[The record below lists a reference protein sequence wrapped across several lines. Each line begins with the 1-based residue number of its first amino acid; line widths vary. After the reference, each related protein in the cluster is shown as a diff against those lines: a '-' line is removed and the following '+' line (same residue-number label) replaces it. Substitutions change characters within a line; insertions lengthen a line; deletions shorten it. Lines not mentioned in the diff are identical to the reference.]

1 LHGGTAKKAI
11 DEAIMRVL
19 STTAITTTTTARMRN
34 AAISIP
40 IAFQIP
46 TPNAIRTAI
55 TPVTNVQSAP
65 TVASS
70 GPTTGIGVRN
80 DASVGE

>member
-1 LHGGTAKKAI
+1 MT
-11 DEAIMRVL
+11 VL
-19 STTAITTTTTARMRN
+19 STTAITTTSTARKRN

-40 IAFQIP
+40 TAFQIP
-46 TPNAIRTAI
+46 TPNAMRTAI
-55 TPVTNVQSAP
+55 TPVTNVHSAP
-65 TVASS
+65 RVARS